1 VQLQV
6 HNVVAECPSC
16 HATEFEPIGNVLAAS
31 TPMQCARCGTR
42 TSHIQLLMQIG
53 DKAIE
58 RSTET
63 LERIKAQRAKLP
75 SKAKPES
82 EPP

>member
-1 VQLQV
+1 MRVEV
-6 HNVVAECPSC
+6 HNIVAECPAC
-16 HATEFEPIGNVLAAS
+16 HATEFEPIGKLLSAQ

-63 LERIKAQRAKLP
+63 LERIKAQRARLP
-75 SKAKPES
+75 PKPKPEQ
-82 EPP
+82 P

>member
-1 VQLQV
+1 MQVQV
-6 HNVVAECPSC
+6 HNIVAACPAC
-16 HATEFEPIGNVLAAS
+16 HGTEFEPIGKLLGAQ

-42 TSHIQLLMQIG
+42 TSYIQLLMQIG

-63 LERIKAQRAKLP
+63 LQRIKAQRAKP
-75 SKAKPES
+75 PPKPKPE
-82 EPP
+82 P

>member
-1 VQLQV
+1 
-6 HNVVAECPSC
+6 VAECPSC
-16 HATEFEPIGNVLAAS
+16 HATEFEPIGHVLAAQ
-31 TPMQCARCGTR
+31 TLMQCARCGTR
-42 TSHIQLLMQIG
+42 TSHLVLLVQIG

-63 LERIKAQRAKLP
+63 LERMKAQRAKLP
-75 SKAKPES
+75 SKPKPES